1 MAPAGAAAVW
11 SLGMRYL
18 TNLGDAAVVLPVAA
32 LILLWLLDLAGQRI
46 ALLWCCALLVA
57 GGGTALLKIYID
69 ACTIPVAGLDS
80 PSGHTGMSTLVYGGL
95 ALMIGAETASW
106 RRLAVG
112 AAGVVLVAAIALSR
126 VVLGAHDVIEV
137 VVGLLIGGTALA
149 LFARGYVGVPIEGA
163 RRIWPLVIATSI
175 LAVALALSDHPTQLE
190 PFWHLIADDLRNATG
205 LCRA

>member
-1 MAPAGAAAVW
+1 
-11 SLGMRYL
+11 MRYL

-32 LILLWLLDLAGQRI
+32 LILLWLLDIAGQRI
-46 ALLWCCALLVA
+46 AVLWCCALLVA
-57 GGGTALLKIYID
+57 GGGTAFLKIYID

-112 AAGVVLVAAIALSR
+112 AAGAVLVATIALSR
-126 VVLGAHDVIEV
+126 VLLGAHDVIEV

-149 LFARGYVGVPIEGA
+149 FFARGYVGVPTDRA
-163 RRIWPLVIATSI
+163 RRIWPLVIATTV
-175 LAVALALSDHPTQLE
+175 LATALALSDHPTQLE
-190 PFWHLIADDLRNATG
+190 PFWHLIADNLRNATG